1 MRKFIFIIL
10 AVFSV
15 FTFAQETYEDL
26 EAELFDED
34 DLLIEPEDATSEK
47 LQENAKLKT
56 SLDEAS
62 ILLETEKIRF
72 GGMLNS
78 GLSLNYSWDDP
89 YSKKA
94 DYTKAFTNPEFAIL
108 QTILAAQLFFDARP
122 SENSKI
128 YSKFDFG
135 FPFEKDIGGVA
146 KFPSFV
152 PAPYGN
158 ALLPTISSG
167 VPNFKVREL
176 YTDFSAK
183 DIAFFRFGKH
193 VVKWGAGY
201 FYSPADILNISRI
214 DPQDPEAE
222 REGPVSLRLH
232 IIVPKKQHNFWF
244 YLLPPT
250 KTDDY
255 KPQYT
260 AGAGKAEFVFGNWEL
275 GFGGFYKYKK
285 APRLITT
292 LSGNI
297 DGNVRVFAEGVFA
310 WGSDYT
316 YYKTDGAFTEYT
328 EKNKAFFQATLGG
341 SYTNTK
347 SKSTI
352 ALQYYYNG
360 FGYQKPYDLVYP
372 LSATAKN
379 ETDPAAM
386 QAAMTLGNIMLMPQL
401 GQHYIAL
408 NFHQGKLG
416 TEKLSLNI
424 FQQFAISEREGLSA
438 LKLNYDIYKFVSM
451 DTGLSFTYP
460 ISKDSK
466 SKGSIGWSLGVKL
479 GGGKF

>member
-1 MRKFIFIIL
+1 MKKLMFIIL
-10 AVFSV
+10 AVFSM
-15 FTFAQETYEDL
+15 FTFAQEDTEDL
-26 EAELFDED
+26 EAELFGESDV
-34 DLLIEPEDATSEK
+34 LVAPEDATSEK
-47 LQENAKLKT
+47 LQEDAKIKA

-72 GGMLNS
+72 GGMLDS
-78 GLSLNYSWDDP
+78 GLSLNYIWNDP

-94 DYTKAFTNPEFAIL
+94 DYTKAFTNPATAIL
-108 QTILAAQLFFDARP
+108 QTTLAAQLFFDARP
-122 SENSKI
+122 TENSKI
-128 YSKFDFG
+128 YGKFDFG
-135 FPFEKDIGGVA
+135 FPFEKEINGVA
-146 KFPSFV
+146 KVPSFV
-152 PAPYGN
+152 PAPFGD
-158 ALLPTISSG
+158 AQLPTVSSG
-167 VPNFKVREL
+167 VPNFRVREL

-183 DIAFFRFGKH
+183 DITFFRFGKH
-193 VVKWGAGY
+193 VVKWGTGY

-214 DPQDPEAE
+214 DPQAPEAE

-232 IIVPKKQHNFWF
+232 IIVPKTQHNFWF
-244 YLLPPT
+244 YVLPPT
-250 KTDDY
+250 KPDGY

-260 AGAGKAEFVFGNWEL
+260 AGAGKAEFVFGNWEWGL
-275 GFGGFYKYKK
+275 GGFYKYKK

-297 DGNVRVFAEGVFA
+297 YGKVRVFAEGVFA

-316 YYKTDGAFTEYT
+316 YHKNDAVFTEYT
-328 EKNKAFFQATLGG
+328 EKNKPFFQATLGG

-360 FGYQKPYDLVYP
+360 FGYKKPYDLVYP
-372 LSATAKN
+372 LSVTAKDKTN
-379 ETDPAAM
+379 PSAM
-386 QAAMTLGNIMLMPQL
+386 QAGTALANIMSMPRI

-408 NFHQGKLG
+408 NFRQGKLG
-416 TEKLSLNI
+416 TEKLSLNF
-424 FQQFAISEREGLSA
+424 FQEFAISEREGTSA
-438 LKLNYDIYKFVSM
+438 FKLNYDIYKFVIM

-460 ISKDSK
+460 ISKASK